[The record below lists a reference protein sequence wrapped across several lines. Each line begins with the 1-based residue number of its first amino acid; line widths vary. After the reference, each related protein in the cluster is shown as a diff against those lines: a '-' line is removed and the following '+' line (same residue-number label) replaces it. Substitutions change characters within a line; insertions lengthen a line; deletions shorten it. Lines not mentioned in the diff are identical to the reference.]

1 MDVFVLYL
9 QTPTSFPS
17 SLRGFESRL
26 PLHVFK
32 DMELLVHFRRTLNAV
47 MAHLAAV

>member
-17 SLRGFESRL
+17 SLLGFESRL
-26 PLHVFK
+26 PLHVFNNLK
-32 DMELLVHFRRTLNAV
+32 LLFHFRRTLNAV
-47 MAHLAAV
+47 TAHLAAV